1 MLKCVCP
8 CRSLSPFLSLILRI
22 SHSLNAPFTSKN
34 NHICKCQQ
42 NYTAIL
48 LLFLLT
54 TFSFFLLL
62 SVHYFKLV
70 KCQCVVLK
78 QIAVPS
84 SEVLTFISWNRTGIS
99 TLGSEQHASASRHWC
114 TQLQHARH
122 CIWCTD
128 SLVVCLSV
136 C

>member
-8 CRSLSPFLSLILRI
+8 CRSLILRI
-22 SHSLNAPFTSKN
+22 SHSLNAPFTSKTTTYVN
-34 NHICKCQQ
+34 VNR
-42 NYTAIL
+42 TT
-48 LLFLLT
+48 LLFYCCFFSQHLL
-54 TFSFFLLL
+54 FFFLPL

-84 SEVLTFISWNRTGIS
+84 SEVLTFISWNHTGIS

-114 TQLQHARH
+114 TLLQHARH

-128 SLVVCLSV
+128 SLVVCLTV

>member
-1 MLKCVCP
+1 MGVKMCLP
-8 CRSLSPFLSLILRI
+8 LSLSHSQNFTFFKCSLYL
-22 SHSLNAPFTSKN
+22 KN

-48 LLFLLT
+48 LLFFLT
-54 TFSFFLLL
+54 TFTFFFLPL

-84 SEVLTFISWNRTGIS
+84 SEVLTFISWNHTGIS

-114 TQLQHARH
+114 TLLQHARH

-128 SLVVCLSV
+128 SLVVCLTI